1 MKETQGSILGPLL
14 FIIFINDLKSYIK
27 SGHFVNFADDANIA
41 IRARTIQELEEKQ
54 KLAMKEMKDWSHSN
68 KLCLNET
75 QTNVVQ
81 FRTNERV
88 LKTVNSDFKD
98 LQVNEA
104 KFLGIFVDEH
114 LRWNYHIKTLKT
126 KCNKA
131 IFSIRKIKELTNTK
145 TALMVY
151 FALFHSI
158 ISYGTLI
165 WGNSVTSIELFKL
178 QKKPI
183 RSVLGLSQMHS
194 CRLLFKDLNVMTLPS
209 IYIFEMLKYVKF
221 NEKDFVKNQDIH
233 GQNTRFKSDLRT
245 NTCRLKIS
253 QNNVFSRGVLLF
265 NKLPIQIRELNY
277 DQFKK
282 KMKTYLV
289 DKTFYSVSEFQDS
302 KF

>member
-221 NEKDFVKNQDIH
+221 NEKD
-233 GQNTRFKSDLRT
+233 
-245 NTCRLKIS
+245 C
-253 QNNVFSRGVLLF
+253 
-265 NKLPIQIRELNY
+265 
-277 DQFKK
+277 
-282 KMKTYLV
+282 
-289 DKTFYSVSEFQDS
+289 
-302 KF
+302 